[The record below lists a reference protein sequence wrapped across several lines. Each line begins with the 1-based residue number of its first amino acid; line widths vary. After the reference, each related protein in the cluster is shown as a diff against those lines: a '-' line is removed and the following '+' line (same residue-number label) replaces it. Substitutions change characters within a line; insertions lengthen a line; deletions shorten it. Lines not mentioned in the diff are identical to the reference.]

1 MHLWPGWCGLGHGGT
16 PLLAQTARTNAECI
30 LPNPSSL
37 TLNLTLDTSAR
48 CACPAQEQRDFFF
61 YSSSVLLI
69 YEGDVADA
77 ADARLSVRLVDFA
90 HTFAS
95 DGKTDANFVAGLRAL
110 IKTLQAVVRM
120 DFTDSLM

>member
-1 MHLWPGWCGLGHGGT
+1 M
-16 PLLAQTARTNAECI
+16 
-30 LPNPSSL
+30 
-37 TLNLTLDTSAR
+37 
-48 CACPAQEQRDFFF
+48 
-61 YSSSVLLI
+61 LLI